1 MGLFDK
7 FKKKEDVAKNLMPA
21 YLYNEKDLNEV
32 EAHISKVFGNF
43 DNVFHEI
50 VSPDIHLDVCVIPPT
65 DEDPYYKLVTMG
77 AGAYE
82 MNIPDKWRKY
92 NLERAEYVIYVPR
105 DWNLQSQDMKDYWP
119 LKILKDV
126 ARLPIWC
133 DTWLSFGH
141 TTQAD
146 EEGTPYASN
155 TRFNSVVLDFCES
168 RQGEVQLRTSSGKI
182 INFYQVIPLY
192 PEELKFKMDNNAETL
207 IKMFDEK
214 KIEYRVVNINR
225 RSVIE

>member
-1 MGLFDK
+1 MGLLYK
-7 FKKKEDVAKNLMPA
+7 FKKKEEPESLMPM
-21 YLYNEKDLNEV
+21 YLYDEKDFDEID
-32 EAHISKVFGNF
+32 AYISEVFGNF

-50 VSPDIHLDVCVIPPT
+50 VSPDIHLDVCIIPPT

-82 MNIPDKWRKY
+82 MNIPDKWKKY
-92 NLERAEYVIYVPR
+92 NLERAEYVIYVPK
-105 DWNLQSQDMKDYWP
+105 DWNLQSKDMKDYWP
-119 LKILKDV
+119 IKTLKNV

-155 TRFNSVVLDFCES
+155 TRFNSVVLDFCKNS
-168 RQGEVQLRTSSGKI
+168 QGEVKLKTSSGKT

-192 PEELKFKMDNNAETL
+192 PEELRFKMDNNAETL
-207 IKMFDEK
+207 LAVFDEK
-214 KIEYRVVNINR
+214 GIEYKVVNINR